1 MKREIVVSLCLV
13 LFIIGCGQV
22 DSAEL
27 SDEELEQQLDGLSE
41 DELDAALA
49 GSDEEKQALTGKG
62 WLDNV
67 RIRIPL
73 NCGETDEGNDLPNY
87 GVLTQRYRYSN
98 SNREYT
104 RTRRDSCRDGR
115 IKEYYCDGAQYRY
128 PTVNCPQGETC
139 QDNECVP
146 VEACECDSPYESCV
160 DNECVQTC
168 RDFDGGQVYHIG
180 SQVNFDNQG
189 YIDSCITAEGYGPN
203 GDTASH
209 LIEYYCENGERQ
221 SETVEC
227 EHLCYDGD
235 GFGRCVVEGFDEN
248 VPDSDGDGLV
258 DDTIQVDNCPF
269 VANPTQNDEDNDG
282 IGDACDICRRE
293 AAPENVG
300 HHDGD
305 HDSVGNMCDNCINV
319 YNPFQEDDNGNGI
332 GDLCE

>member
-104 RTRRDSCRDGR
+104 RTRRDS
-115 IKEYYCDGAQYRY
+115 
-128 PTVNCPQGETC
+128 
-139 QDNECVP
+139 
-146 VEACECDSPYESCV
+146 
-160 DNECVQTC
+160 
-168 RDFDGGQVYHIG
+168 
-180 SQVNFDNQG
+180 
-189 YIDSCITAEGYGPN
+189 
-203 GDTASH
+203 
-209 LIEYYCENGERQ
+209 
-221 SETVEC
+221 
-227 EHLCYDGD
+227 
-235 GFGRCVVEGFDEN
+235 
-248 VPDSDGDGLV
+248 
-258 DDTIQVDNCPF
+258 
-269 VANPTQNDEDNDG
+269 
-282 IGDACDICRRE
+282 
-293 AAPENVG
+293 
-300 HHDGD
+300 
-305 HDSVGNMCDNCINV
+305 
-319 YNPFQEDDNGNGI
+319 
-332 GDLCE
+332 